1 MQGRSRA
8 RFAAFVALLPTLA
21 TAAIPAAAQTTGTA
35 TVTPPHVPLFTRDDA
50 YLGGLVVVGTVAL
63 WPLDSRI
70 AEALQKPNRQAN
82 HLFQNLSTDVRLI
95 AVPGAAIIGTS
106 MYVAGRL
113 AHSRWM
119 ADVGLHGEEALLAG
133 DVVTTAIKWTA
144 GRGRPFA
151 EGDTNPHDFKLLRG
165 IRKGR
170 DYSSFPSGHALAAFS
185 AAAAVTNETAHWW
198 KQGEWFVG
206 PVLYAGATAV
216 ALSRLYN
223 NQHWASDVI
232 LGAGIGIFA
241 GNKIVRLNHRT
252 SPNNRVD
259 RWLLSATIRRRES
272 GGMAVSL
279 SMLPSRLA
287 GFPR

>member
-1 MQGRSRA
+1 MRKLLAFLPLISVLAPVTRA
-8 RFAAFVALLPTLA
+8 SAQSTGSASVAPR
-21 TAAIPAAAQTTGTA
+21 P
-35 TVTPPHVPLFTRDDA
+35 PLFTRDDA
-50 YLGGLVVVGTVAL
+50 YLAGLVAAGAVAL
-63 WPLDSRI
+63 WPMDSKI
-70 AEALQKPNRQAN
+70 AEALQKPDRQAN
-82 HLFQNLSTDVRLI
+82 RLFKHLATDVRLI

-106 MYVAGRL
+106 MYAAGRL
-113 AHSRWM
+113 AHSPWM

-133 DVVTTAIKWTA
+133 DVVTTVIKWTA

-170 DYSSFPSGHALAAFS
+170 DYSSFPSGHSLAAFS

-198 KQGEWFVG
+198 RAGEWYVG

-216 ALSRLYN
+216 ALSRLYE

-232 LGAGIGIFA
+232 VGAGIGIFA

-259 RWLLSATIRRRES
+259 RWLLSASLRHNS
-272 GGMAVSL
+272 AGDVAVSW
-279 SMLPSRLA
+279 SVLPARLA
-287 GFPR
+287 GFPAR